1 MYSKAIAYWH
11 KYGWRLTLALLL
23 SLLLHAFLLGGLAL
37 HMPTFTNNDRIVQVQ
52 LAPVMQ
58 AKPPQKAAKVIAQP
72 VKKAKPKPKP
82 EPPPLPEPPPQTL
95 PVEAPTPTPEVAAH
109 PPLPDTSLPPSD
121 EALAGTD
128 NAAEQAVPA
137 DEPAESDEP
146 MAVIRNQSSYV
157 DMDFDVFRNG
167 DSSTIGTAHI
177 TYKQLE
183 DGSYKLISTTEAR
196 GLIAL
201 FVSGQ
206 LLQTSEGKVTNYG
219 LRPEHY
225 SFDISSKAGKL
236 QNATFDWDTH
246 VLTMQTA
253 KRSDTVPLA
262 EGTQDLLSIM
272 FQFMFVPPLQ
282 QMQLSFTNG
291 KRLSTYHYQF
301 AGEEDLKTKLGV
313 LRTLHIYRTGE
324 ADDKLDLWLAV
335 DYRFLPVKIGKTE
348 KDGSSYVQ
356 VVSRLSTDIL
366 K

>member
-11 KYGWRLTLALLL
+11 KYGWRLTLALLV

-37 HMPTFTNNDRIVQVQ
+37 HLPTFTNNDRIVEVQ
-52 LAPVMQ
+52 LAPVTQ
-58 AKPPQKAAKVIAQP
+58 ARPPPKAAKAVAGP
-72 VKKAKPKPKP
+72 VNKAKPKPKP
-82 EPPPLPEPPPQTL
+82 APQPLPEPPSP
-95 PVEAPTPTPEVAAH
+95 ASTPEVATH
-109 PPLPDTSLPPSD
+109 PPLPDTALPPSD
-121 EALAGTD
+121 EAVVGTD
-128 NAAEQAVPA
+128 NAEDQAA
-137 DEPAESDEP
+137 TGEPAESDGP
-146 MAVIRNQSSYV
+146 MAVIRDQPSYV

-177 TYKQLE
+177 SYKQLE
-183 DGSYKLISTTEAR
+183 DGSYKLTSTTEAR

-236 QNATFDWDTH
+236 QNASFDWDSH

-262 EGTQDLLSIM
+262 DGTQDLLSIM

-301 AGEEDLKTKLGV
+301 AGEENIKTKLGE